1 MKSQTYQDFLNPMGK
16 ISLLSRDQYF
26 GIPLFLHSVVAG
38 FPSPADDHIVEDI
51 NLNNL
56 LITHP
61 TATFLLRVAGN
72 SMTVFGI
79 NKGDIL
85 VVDKS
90 LTARDGKIIVAA
102 IDGEL
107 IVRKFKIS
115 KDGVSL
121 ISKHPSY
128 PEIKIEEGLDNII
141 WGVVTNLIHKF

>member
-1 MKSQTYQDFLNPMGK
+1 
-16 ISLLSRDQYF
+16 
-26 GIPLFLHSVVAG
+26 
-38 FPSPADDHIVEDI
+38 
-51 NLNNL
+51 
-56 LITHP
+56 
-61 TATFLLRVAGN
+61 
-72 SMTVFGI
+72 MTVFGI